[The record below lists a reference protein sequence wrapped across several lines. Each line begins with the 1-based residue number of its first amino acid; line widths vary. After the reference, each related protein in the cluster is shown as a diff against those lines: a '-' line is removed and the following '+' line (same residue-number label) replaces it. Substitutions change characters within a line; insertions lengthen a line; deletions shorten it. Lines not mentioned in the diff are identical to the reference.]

1 MDDKKVERLGRKVL
15 DAFTRRITDEIFLYL
30 GRDPELLREYQE
42 LVQEYS
48 AHGVNA
54 ALGKMIT
61 RAYALEND
69 GMERRPVSPLL
80 KKYSR
85 HRLDWKKVTAK
96 DGKAVRKSPYDD
108 GNLFE
113 KKKKKRRPAAPRP
126 KAPKKQPG
134 APEQADLFAASDDP
148 SGDTES
154 REK

>member
-96 DGKAVRKSPYDD
+96 DGKAIRKSPYDD
-108 GNLFE
+108 GNLFAE
-113 KKKKKRRPAAPRP
+113 KKEK
-126 KAPKKQPG
+126 
-134 APEQADLFAASDDP
+134 AASGGSQAEGTEKTARS
-148 SGDTES
+148 SGTGGS
-154 REK
+154 VCHFR